1 MKSILIFMMLFSL
14 IWGSPGYTG
23 EKLVVVVNA
32 ASGVEQ
38 LTREQVINIFLGR
51 YRQLP
56 SGVMAQPIDQPYNQH
71 NKALFYKLLVGKEL
85 SEINSYWARLV
96 FSGKTK
102 PPQQVT
108 DVSELHELL
117 KNVPGAITYLDIEQ
131 VDPQVK
137 VVLNLH

>member
-1 MKSILIFMMLFSL
+1 MKSIFILVMIFAL
-14 IWGSPGYTG
+14 IWNTYSCAE

-32 ASGVEQ
+32 ASGIEQ

-56 SGVMAQPIDQPYNQH
+56 SGVIAQPIDQPEQP

-96 FSGKTK
+96 FSGKTR
-102 PPQQVT
+102 PPQQVNNIN
-108 DVSELHELL
+108 ELYELI
-117 KNVPGAITYLDIEQ
+117 KNIPGAITYLNTEQ
-131 VDPQVK
+131 IDPQVK
-137 VVLNLH
+137 VVLRLY